1 MSTATSRLL
10 RYNLDKP
17 DETRPFEAG
26 SGKLDLV
33 NTDQGLIG
41 RAVFEPGWQWS
52 KHVKPIA
59 KTESCQ
65 GAHMGYVLS
74 GRMEI
79 RMNDGT
85 AQEFGP
91 GDVMIADPGHDAW
104 VVGDEACVVVD
115 WQGFADYA
123 KRT

>member
-10 RYNLDKP
+10 RYNLNQP
-17 DETRPFEAG
+17 DETRPFED
-26 SGKLDLV
+26 GKGKVDLV
-33 NTDQGLIG
+33 TTDQGSIG
-41 RAVFEPGWQWS
+41 KAVFEPGWQWS
-52 KHVKPIA
+52 KHIKPLA

-65 GAHMGYVLS
+65 GAHMGYVIS

-79 RMNDGT
+79 RMDDGNSET
-85 AQEFGP
+85 FGP

>member
-10 RYNLDKP
+10 RYNMDKP
-17 DETRPFEAG
+17 DETRPFEDG
-26 SGKLDLV
+26 KGKLDLV
-33 NTDQGLIG
+33 NTDQGAVG
-41 RAVFEPGWQWS
+41 KAVFEPGWQWS
-52 KHVKPIA
+52 KHIKPIA
-59 KTESCQ
+59 KTDSCQ
-65 GAHMGYVLS
+65 AAHMGYVVS

-85 AQEFGP
+85 TQAFGP

-104 VVGDEACVVVD
+104 VVGDEACVLID
-115 WQGFADYA
+115 WQGYADYA